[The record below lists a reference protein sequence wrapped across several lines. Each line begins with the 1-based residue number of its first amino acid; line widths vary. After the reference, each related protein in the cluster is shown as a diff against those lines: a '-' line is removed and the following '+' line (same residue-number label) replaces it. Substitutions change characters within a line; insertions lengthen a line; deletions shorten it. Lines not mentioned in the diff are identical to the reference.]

1 MCNDC
6 RGGLD
11 RRALFGAAALVL
23 GTGLAMS
30 PPAAVASGPGAALT
44 PDQALERLRA
54 GNQRYVTNPQSCVAD
69 MARRPVRPL
78 TERIA
83 PIVKAFMRS
92 NHITQVQLASELE
105 RDQSYVS
112 ERVTGKRAFTTDE
125 LDAIALLAEW
135 EPRRFI
141 QHLASAPRRF
151 TTGAPTPWPSSST
164 SPSGS

>member
-1 MCNDC
+1 MD
-6 RGGLD
+6 
-11 RRALFGAAALVL
+11 
-23 GTGLAMS
+23 
-30 PPAAVASGPGAALT
+30 
-44 PDQALERLRA
+44 
-54 GNQRYVTNPQSCVAD
+54 
-69 MARRPVRPL
+69 RRPVRPL

-141 QHLASAPRRF
+141 QHLADSLNDSGS
-151 TTGAPTPWPSSST
+151 TGVTRGPWPVGGVGDARKVASCVDERDR
-164 SPSGS
+164 GGDDGQG

>member
-1 MCNDC
+1 MAN
-6 RGGLD
+6 
-11 RRALFGAAALVL
+11 
-23 GTGLAMS
+23 
-30 PPAAVASGPGAALT
+30 
-44 PDQALERLRA
+44 
-54 GNQRYVTNPQSCVAD
+54 D

-125 LDAIALLAEW
+125 LDAIALLADW
-135 EPRRFI
+135 EPQQFI
-141 QHLASAPRRF
+141 QYLADNLGRGDSGG
-151 TTGAPTPWPSSST
+151 TVTQGPWPTGDVDDVRIVASKT
-164 SPSGS
+164 DPRDPGGEGWEG

>member
-1 MCNDC
+1 MAN
-6 RGGLD
+6 
-11 RRALFGAAALVL
+11 
-23 GTGLAMS
+23 
-30 PPAAVASGPGAALT
+30 
-44 PDQALERLRA
+44 
-54 GNQRYVTNPQSCVAD
+54 D

-141 QHLASAPRRF
+141 QHLADSLNDSGS
-151 TTGAPTPWPSSST
+151 TGVVTRGPWPVGGVDDARSVASDVDVRDR
-164 SPSGS
+164 GGDDGQG